1 VVVITVEGLTKRFGT
16 VTAVQDLSFEVASG
30 AVTGFI
36 GPNGAGKSTTMRMI
50 LGLDR
55 PTAGRALVNGLEYA
69 RLSRPTAVVGAV
81 LDPNAMHKGRTAR
94 AHLRWAARAAGVPAS
109 RSDEVLE
116 QVGLARATSRR
127 IGALSLGMKQRLAIG
142 VALLGRPSVLI
153 LDEPLNGLDPEGI
166 VWMRGLLTD
175 IAASGGTVLISSHLM
190 NEMQETADHVV
201 LIAAGRLVA
210 SLGMDELITR
220 ASGVV
225 RVAGED
231 LGSLPARLTGEGA
244 TVSVAPDGRLDVSG
258 IDSRAIGRIAL
269 ELGVAL
275 DELSPERGG
284 LEQTFL
290 DLTSTLERVA

>member
-1 VVVITVEGLTKRFGT
+1 MITVEGLTKRFGA
-16 VTAVQDLSFEVASG
+16 VTAVHDLSFEVAAG

-94 AHLRWAARAAGVPAS
+94 AHLRWAARAAGVPDS
-109 RSDEVLE
+109 RGDEVLE
-116 QVGLARATSRR
+116 QVGLTRATSRP

-166 VWMRGLLTD
+166 VWMRGVLTD
-175 IAASGGTVLISSHLM
+175 LAAGGGTVLISSHLM

-210 SLGMDELITR
+210 SLGMAELVTR

-231 LGSLPARLTGEGA
+231 LGSLPARLTDEGA
-244 TVSVAPDGRLDVSG
+244 TVSVARDGRLDVSG
-258 IDSRAIGRIAL
+258 IDSRAIGRIAF
-269 ELGVAL
+269 ELGVVL

-290 DLTSTLERVA
+290 DLTSTLERVG

>member
-1 VVVITVEGLTKRFGT
+1 MITVDALTKRFGT
-16 VTAVQDLSFEVASG
+16 VTAVHDLSFEVAAG

-55 PTAGRALVNGLEYA
+55 PTSGRALVNGMEYA
-69 RLSRPTAVVGAV
+69 ALKAPAHVVGAV
-81 LDPNAMHKGRTAR
+81 LDPNAVHKGRTAR
-94 AHLRWAARAAGVPAS
+94 AHLRWAARAAGVPMP
-109 RSDEVLE
+109 RPDEVLE
-116 QVGLARATSRR
+116 QVGLAHAASRR

-142 VALLGRPSVLI
+142 VALLGRPLVLI

-166 VWMRGLLTD
+166 VWMRGLLKNV
-175 IAASGGTVLISSHLM
+175 AAEGGTVLISSHLM

-210 SLGMDELITR
+210 SLGMEELVTR

-225 RVAGED
+225 RVVGED
-231 LGSLPARLTGEGA
+231 VGRLRAPLADEGA
-244 TVSVAPDGRLDVSG
+244 TVSVGPDGRLDVSG

-269 ELGVAL
+269 DLHLVL

-290 DLTSTLERVA
+290 DLTSTKEPVR

>member
-1 VVVITVEGLTKRFGT
+1 MIRVEGLTKRFGT
-16 VTAVQDLSFEVASG
+16 VTAVHDLSFEVGAG

-36 GPNGAGKSTTMRMI
+36 GPNGAGKSTTMRII

-55 PTAGRALVNGLEYA
+55 PTAGRALVNGMEYA
-69 RLSRPTAVVGAV
+69 RLRRPTAVVGAV

-94 AHLRWAARAAGVPAS
+94 AHLRWAAKAAGVPVS

-116 QVGLARATSRR
+116 QVGLAHASSRP

-153 LDEPLNGLDPEGI
+153 LDEPLNGLDPAGI
-166 VWMRGLLTD
+166 VWMRGVLKNV
-175 IAASGGTVLISSHLM
+175 AASGGTVLISSHLM
-190 NEMQETADHVV
+190 NEMQETADQVV

-210 SLGMDELITR
+210 SLGMAELVAR

-225 RVAGED
+225 RVVGED
-231 LGSLPARLTGEGA
+231 VTVLRARLAHEGA
-244 TVSVAPDGRLDVSG
+244 TVSEGPDGRLEVSG

-269 ELGVAL
+269 ELRVVL

-290 DLTSTLERVA
+290 NLTSTMEPVA

>member
-1 VVVITVEGLTKRFGT
+1 MITVDGLTKRFGA
-16 VTAVQDLSFEVASG
+16 VTAVLDLSFEVAAG

-55 PTAGRALVNGLEYA
+55 PTSGRALVNGMEYA
-69 RLSRPTAVVGAV
+69 TLRSPAHVVGAV
-81 LDPNAMHKGRTAR
+81 LDPNAVHRGRTAR
-94 AHLRWAARAAGVPAS
+94 AQLRWAAKAAGVPAH

-116 QVGLARATSRR
+116 QVGLAHAASRR

-142 VALLGRPSVLI
+142 VAILGRPSVLI

-166 VWMRGLLTD
+166 VWMRGLLKN
-175 IAASGGTVLISSHLM
+175 AAAAGGTVLISSHLM
-190 NEMQETADHVV
+190 NEMQETADQVV
-201 LIAAGRLVA
+201 LIAGGRLVA
-210 SLGMDELITR
+210 SLGMEELVTR

-225 RVAGED
+225 RVVGED
-231 LGSLPARLTGEGA
+231 VGRLRAQLADEGA
-244 TVSVAPDGRLDVSG
+244 TVSVGPDGRLDVRG
-258 IDSRAIGRIAL
+258 VDSRAIGRMAL
-269 ELGVAL
+269 DLHVVL

-290 DLTSTLERVA
+290 ELTAPGEQVR

>member
-1 VVVITVEGLTKRFGT
+1 MIRVEGLTKRFGT
-16 VTAVQDLSFEVASG
+16 VTAVHDLSFEVGAG

-36 GPNGAGKSTTMRMI
+36 GPNGAGKSTTMRII

-55 PTAGRALVNGLEYA
+55 PTAGRALVNGTEYA
-69 RLSRPTAVVGAV
+69 RLRRPTAVVGAV
-81 LDPNAMHKGRTAR
+81 LDPNAMHRGRTAR
-94 AHLRWAARAAGVPAS
+94 AHLRWAATAAGVPGA

-116 QVGLARATSRR
+116 QVGLARASSRR
-127 IGALSLGMKQRLAIG
+127 IGALSLGMRQRLAIG

-153 LDEPLNGLDPEGI
+153 LDEPLNGLDPGGI
-166 VWMRGLLTD
+166 VWMRGVLTD
-175 IAASGGTVLISSHLM
+175 IAAEGGTVLISSHLM

-210 SLGMDELITR
+210 SLGMEELITR

-231 LGSLPARLTGEGA
+231 LGLLPARLTREGA
-244 TVSVAPDGRLDVSG
+244 TVSLAPDGRLDVSG

-269 ELGVAL
+269 ELGVVL

-284 LEQTFL
+284 LEQRFL

>member
-1 VVVITVEGLTKRFGT
+1 MITVEGLTKRFGT
-16 VTAVQDLSFEVASG
+16 ITAVHDLSFEVASG

-109 RSDEVLE
+109 RADEVLE
-116 QVGLARATSRR
+116 QVGLTRATSRR

-166 VWMRGLLTD
+166 VWMRSVLTEL
-175 IAASGGTVLISSHLM
+175 AAGGGAVLISSHLM

-210 SLGMDELITR
+210 SLGMAELVTR

-225 RVAGED
+225 RVAGEH

-244 TVSVAPDGRLDVSG
+244 TVSVTPDGRLDVSG

-269 ELGVAL
+269 ELGIAL

-290 DLTSTLERVA
+290 DLTSTLERVG

>member
-1 VVVITVEGLTKRFGT
+1 
-16 VTAVQDLSFEVASG
+16 
-30 AVTGFI
+30 
-36 GPNGAGKSTTMRMI
+36 M
-50 LGLDR
+50 
-55 PTAGRALVNGLEYA
+55 EYA

-94 AHLRWAARAAGVPAS
+94 AHLRWAAKAAGVPAS

-127 IGALSLGMKQRLAIG
+127 IGALSLGMRQRLAIG

-166 VWMRGLLTD
+166 VWMRGVLTD
-175 IAASGGTVLISSHLM
+175 IAAAGGTVLISSHLM
-190 NEMQETADHVV
+190 NEQETADHVV

-210 SLGMDELITR
+210 SLGMEELVTG

-225 RVAGED
+225 RVAGAD

-244 TVSVAPDGRLDVSG
+244 TVSVASDGRLDVSG
-258 IDSRAIGRIAL
+258 IGSRAIGRIAL
-269 ELGVAL
+269 ELGVVL
-275 DELSPERGG
+275 DELSPDRGG